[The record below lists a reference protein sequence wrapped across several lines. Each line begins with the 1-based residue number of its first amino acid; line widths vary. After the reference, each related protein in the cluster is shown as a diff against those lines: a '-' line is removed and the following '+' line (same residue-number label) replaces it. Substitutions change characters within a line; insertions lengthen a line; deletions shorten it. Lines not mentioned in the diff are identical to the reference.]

1 MSAKSRPR
9 GIILPTGGVSSL
21 LALLQILDILL
32 CQFTGRLPA
41 LYATPSSS
49 ATSSTR
55 IKICPAIRK
64 KYLPFLVVIVSRLPF
79 HPSDSG
85 RQPFPALCRLFFS
98 LARSCRRLLPRR
110 KYLSDGHSVFQ
121 CLKFHLTTDIFSP
134 FGGYSI
140 CKISI
145 T

>member
-1 MSAKSRPR
+1 MRPY
-9 GIILPTGGVSSL
+9 S
-21 LALLQILDILL
+21 ALLPFRLSPRTVEFFMKEFPVNPASNRDTASL
-32 CQFTGRLPA
+32 CQFLIHSLNEFISVGFRYSQLLSHFVHTHKNLSCH
-41 LYATPSSS
+41 T
-49 ATSSTR
+49 
-55 IKICPAIRK
+55 K

-121 CLKFHLTTDIFSP
+121 CLKFPLSP
-134 FGGYSI
+134 YNG
-140 CKISI
+140 
-145 T
+145 